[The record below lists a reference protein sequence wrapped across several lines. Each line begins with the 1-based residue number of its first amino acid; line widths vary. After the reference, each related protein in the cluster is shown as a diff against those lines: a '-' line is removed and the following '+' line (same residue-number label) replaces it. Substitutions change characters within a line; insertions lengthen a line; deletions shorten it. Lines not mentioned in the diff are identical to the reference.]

1 MHVLLFGA
9 TGMIGHGALEA
20 CLRDPAVERLT
31 IVGRRATGR
40 VHPRLTEYVRADVAG
55 LSGLE
60 AELRTVD
67 ACLFCLGVSSS
78 GLGEQRYTEL
88 TYDLTLSV
96 ARTLVGLNPAMAFVY
111 VSGAGTDSSERG
123 RMMWARVKGR
133 TENALLGLGF
143 RSAVML
149 RPGVIQPVEGA
160 RSGTRLYR
168 VLYAAMAPVM
178 PVLRRLFPGQIVTT
192 AELGRAMLAA
202 ARLGSATAVL
212 EAPEIARLAR
222 GGEAV

>member
-31 IVGRRATGR
+31 VIGRRATGR
-40 VHPRLTEYVRADVAG
+40 VHPKLTEHVRADVAD

-60 AELRTVD
+60 AELRTAD
-67 ACLFCLGVSSS
+67 ACLFSLGVSAG

-88 TYDLTLSV
+88 TCDLTLSV
-96 ARTLVGLNPAMAFVY
+96 ARTLIGLNPGMTFVY
-111 VSGAGTDSSERG
+111 VSGQGTDSSERG

-133 TENALLGLGF
+133 TENALLALGF

-149 RPGVIQPVEGA
+149 RPGAIQPVDGA
-160 RSGTRLYR
+160 RSSTRLYR
-168 VLYAAMAPVM
+168 VLYVALAPVM

-192 AELGRAMLAA
+192 AEMGRAMLAA
-202 ARLGSATAVL
+202 ARLGTARAVL
-212 EAPEIARLAR
+212 EPPEIARLAR
-222 GGEAV
+222 GGEGV